1 MNTAGRHLIGLELK
15 VSVLHPEVEQRRVAF
30 FDALLQQRNLLQQLQ
45 HMASRTAG
53 DVLVTA
59 TTAWRHVELE
69 KQPTNLDV
77 CAGAEAVDTAGVDG
91 AQYSPRHR
99 PLLADSTCTN
109 STER

>member
-15 VSVLHPEVEQRRVAF
+15 VSVLHPEVEQCRVAL

-53 DVLVTA
+53 DVTA
-59 TTAWRHVELE
+59 TTAWQHVQLV